1 MKIFPAL
8 VLMTAPCLVAHDQLH
23 VSLPPYTRD
32 VLPNGAVIY
41 VVPRKD
47 TALVNLRAVIR
58 GGAESDPQGLEGLS
72 SVVAALLRHG
82 TQNQS
87 AGAFSS
93 KLDNVGATFD
103 SSTDAQ
109 STAVT
114 MEFLSK
120 NRDRALDLFSEAI
133 LHPTFPAQE
142 VRKVIA

>member
-1 MKIFPAL
+1 MKTFPAL

-72 SVVAALLRHG
+72 SVVAAMLHHG
-82 TQNQS
+82 TS
-87 AGAFSS
+87 TRSVDAFADE
-93 KLDNVGATFD
+93 LDGIGATFD
-103 SSTDAQ
+103 AWADSQSSIV
-109 STAVT
+109 SY
-114 MEFLSK
+114 EFLSSH
-120 NRDRALDLFSEAI
+120 R
-133 LHPTFPAQE
+133 
-142 VRKVIA
+142 